1 MRALVTGNEN
11 KTNGVQWFWLAVPY
25 QYLDVKQLEEL
36 DEERR
41 AVNL

>member
-1 MRALVTGNEN
+1 MRALVTENEN
-11 KTNGVQWFWLAVPY
+11 KTNGVQWFWLAVSD